1 VLKDGKPVGHVTSGG
16 YGHWVGKSMAAGY
29 VPAELARDGETF
41 HIDILGIECRA
52 VVTAKALHDPQGGR
66 LRA

>member
-1 VLKDGKPVGHVTSGG
+1 L
-16 YGHWVGKSMAAGY
+16 
-29 VPAELARDGETF
+29 PAELARDGEEF
-41 HIDILGIECRA
+41 AIDILGEECRA